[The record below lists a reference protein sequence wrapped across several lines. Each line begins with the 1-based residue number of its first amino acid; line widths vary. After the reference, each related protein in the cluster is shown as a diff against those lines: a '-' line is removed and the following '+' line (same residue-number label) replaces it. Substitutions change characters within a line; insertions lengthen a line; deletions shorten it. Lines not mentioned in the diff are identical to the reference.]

1 MKIVSIFE
9 HSKDCLYAVKY
20 DESELDALEILQK
33 SWEDPEE
40 LRKFF
45 IQYKKDYE
53 AYYGKARIS
62 SIIEKTIEDADT
74 LFETLF
80 ELAEDESGKHL
91 SEFFKPLHNTEA
103 GKAYEL
109 QQLKAYGTLSN
120 SFLRVYAIQYGT
132 SYVITGGT
140 IKLTD
145 QMKDRKHTKDELYKL
160 NLVRD
165 YLQEKGEE
173 GEFVYLDI

>member
-1 MKIVSIFE
+1 MNIVTIFE
-9 HSKDCLYAVKY
+9 RSRDCLFAVKY
-20 DESELDALEILQK
+20 DDNKLDALEILQETW
-33 SWEDPEE
+33 SDPEE

-62 SIIEKTIEDADT
+62 SIVEIAIDDADL

-80 ELAEDESGKHL
+80 KLAEDESGSHL
-91 SEFFKPLHNTEA
+91 GEFLKPLHNKEA
-103 GKAYEL
+103 GKAYDL
-109 QQLKAYGTLSN
+109 QQLKGYGTLNN
-120 SFLRVYAIQYGT
+120 SFLRVYAIRYGN
-132 SYVITGGT
+132 SYVITGGA

>member
-9 HSKDCLYAVKY
+9 RSKDCLFSVKY
-20 DESELDALEILQK
+20 EGSDLDALELLQEK
-33 SWEDPEE
+33 WANPWD

-45 IQYKKDYE
+45 KEFKQDYE
-53 AYYGKARIS
+53 KYYGKAPLGKIV
-62 SIIEKTIEDADT
+62 EKAIDDADK

-80 ELAEDESGKHL
+80 ELAEDETGKHL
-91 SEFFKPLHNTEA
+91 SEFFKPLNNNEA
-103 GKAYEL
+103 ETAYEL
-109 QQLKAYGTLSN
+109 QQLKAYGILSN
-120 SFLRVYAIQYGT
+120 SFLRIYAIRYGN
-132 SYVITGGT
+132 SFVITGGA
-140 IKLTD
+140 IKLTK
-145 QMKDRKHTKDELYKL
+145 QMKDRKQTQEELYKL